1 MGIAERR
8 AREKNQ
14 RRDAILAAAKRLIL
28 KHGVEGMSMNQLAE
42 STELNKATL
51 YLYFQDKDDLIDAVV
66 HEGLVLLEKEYQQVD
81 RRTCSGFEKV
91 MHLARSTFAF
101 YRQQPVYFY
110 ALNHQERRSV
120 CERLETPFAAKGN
133 VVASRVFA
141 RIGEAVRLGIAE
153 GTIRVGIDVN
163 VFLVL
168 LYAHVYG
175 VMHTIYS
182 KEDIYKDVFGL
193 DPAIIENSA
202 LEVIEFYLNTGKS
215 APDRKKR

>member
-1 MGIAERR
+1 MGIAERK

-14 RRDAILAAAKRLIL
+14 RRSAILKAAKRLIL

-51 YLYFQDKDDLIDAVV
+51 YLYFRDKDDLIDAVV
-66 HEGLVLLEKEYQQVD
+66 YEGLVLLEKEYQEAD
-81 RRTCSGFEKV
+81 RRARSGFEKV
-91 MHLARSTFAF
+91 LNLARSTFAF
-101 YRQQPVYFY
+101 YKQQPVYFY
-110 ALNHQERRSV
+110 ALNHQERRRVS
-120 CERLETPFAAKGN
+120 ERLETPFAAKGN
-133 VVASRVFA
+133 EVASRVFE
-141 RIGEAVRLGIAE
+141 RIAEAVRQGIAE
-153 GTIRVGIDVN
+153 GTIRGGIDIN

-193 DPAIIENSA
+193 DPAIIERSA
-202 LEVIEFYLNTGKS
+202 LEIIESYLKTGN
-215 APDRKKR
+215 